1 VLPCD
6 FKEETLAIARS
17 NYYGWPCG
25 FLVPRPLFSSKGAIL
40 YLATYV
46 SQEKKI
52 VHNSLQED
60 KAYQLTAHENKL
72 STKLS

>member
-6 FKEETLAIARS
+6 FKEETPTIATS

-25 FLVPRPLFSSKGAIL
+25 FLVPRPLFGSKDKIL
-40 YLATYV
+40 YLAAYV
-46 SQEKKI
+46 SQGKKI